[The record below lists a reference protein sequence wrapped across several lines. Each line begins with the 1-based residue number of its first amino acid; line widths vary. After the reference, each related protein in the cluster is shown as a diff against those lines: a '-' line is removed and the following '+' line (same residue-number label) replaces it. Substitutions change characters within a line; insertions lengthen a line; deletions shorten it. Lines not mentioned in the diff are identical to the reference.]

1 MKPIVSVIIATFNF
15 AKYLPD
21 TIESVLQQTFQDWE
35 LIIVDD
41 GSTDVTSEVVKPY
54 LSDKR
59 IRYIFQ
65 SNRGLSA
72 ARNVG
77 LSISSGRY
85 IQFLDADDLI
95 HSKKLEIQSNYL
107 ESNIYVDVVFSD
119 YYLFKDETKETLI
132 NPPIQKRN
140 EDIKT
145 KMLRG
150 NFIVVN
156 SPLSRKKSI
165 DKVGGFDEN
174 LTSTEDWDLWLR
186 MLISGMIFEKIDEKL
201 AFVRIHSRRMTQN
214 RFNMY
219 LGRYLV
225 IKKNLNDISK
235 KSMYWN
241 TAKRCFVRSKF
252 ALMREYLIKRDI
264 YKIYKLIKDPPHFMS
279 FLGIL
284 DFIIE
289 TLFSKNII

>member
-1 MKPIVSVIIATFNF
+1 MKPIVSVITATFNF
-15 AKYLPD
+15 AKYLPE

-41 GSTDVTSEVVKPY
+41 GSTDRTSEVVKTY

-95 HSKKLEIQSNYL
+95 HSKKLEMQSNYL

-140 EDIKT
+140 EDIKM

-186 MLISGMIFEKIDEKL
+186 MLLSGMVFEKIDEKL
-201 AFVRIHSRRMTQN
+201 AFVRLHPRRMTQN
-214 RFNMY
+214 KFNMY

-225 IKKNLNDISK
+225 IKKNLKNVCK
-235 KSMYWN
+235 ESMHWN
-241 TAKRCFVRSKF
+241 AAKRCFVRSKF
-252 ALMREYLIKRDI
+252 ALMREYLFKREL
-264 YKIYKLIKDPPHFMS
+264 YKIYRLIKEPPRIMS

-284 DFIIE
+284 DFMLE
-289 TLFSKNII
+289 TLFSKNFF